1 MDSTNLAENFS
12 PVAGIVEFIGWHIT
26 GLEPKMT
33 GATRG
38 PQVATFRSFRFSINL
53 VRMAQDGS
61 AYQRFVYRVA
71 HARNPGTAP

>member
-53 VRMAQDGS
+53 VRMAQDYYYFIIIMQFLTRHVSVG
-61 AYQRFVYRVA
+61 
-71 HARNPGTAP
+71 